1 MFLQYYLCYAI
12 YNYIICWQPSFH
24 FVSITNHILIF
35 PQGAKWNY
43 IRPVFEQNETTSD
56 LYLSKMRLHQT
67 CIWTRIQTLLN
78 FSLFLFWDN
87 DNPLPVGHT
96 YSPEQRLQRW
106 KWSWNRKFLFRSRSG
121 TTYNDYMWFLWLD
134 AFCLRDIIGYNTV
147 KKYIK
152 YLISSFNSYTKL

>member
-1 MFLQYYLCYAI
+1 MRLHQTCI
-12 YNYIICWQPSFH
+12 W
-24 FVSITNHILIF
+24 V
-35 PQGAKWNY
+35 KWNY